1 MSTRPRRAIAVTLAL
16 TLLIGCSA
24 SNGGGE
30 EKVVNE
36 TTPPVVAG
44 TAFYRERIALPPGAV
59 FEAALLDVTLADA
72 AATVLGRITINDTAP
87 PIRFAIPY
95 DPADIA
101 PGRRYSVRATISV
114 NGQLRF
120 TSDRI
125 YPVLTGEPGEE
136 LEILLR
142 GVRSAAAG
150 AATEE
155 GSGTPAH
162 GLLLPASFRGDL
174 PCADC
179 EGVRHHLDLWPDQVF
194 HLRREWLGK
203 DSVRGDMGRWRVD
216 PARRALVLHG
226 GAEMPLQYQI
236 LGPDRLRQLDLTGQ
250 PIVSDL
256 PYELTSDGTLEM
268 AEIPSFFLGHM
279 TYTADSARLTECLTG
294 RNYPIAPGEEALQLQ
309 REYLA
314 AAGEPG
320 GKLMVH
326 FEGAL
331 KQLPGME
338 GDRLQPTLV
347 VDRFIAVRPEAS
359 CPQYKGT
366 ASLANTYWRL
376 ERLRGAPVEPV
387 AGRREPHLILREV
400 DGERSFAAT
409 VGCNQLVGKL
419 ELDGASLRFLGA
431 ATTLM
436 GCPPP
441 LADLER
447 QLREVLESAR
457 GWHITGEVLGLRDE
471 AGDDIAL
478 LKAVYF

>member
-1 MSTRPRRAIAVTLAL
+1 MTAAGKACALAL
-16 TLLIGCSA
+16 AGLLAGCDA
-24 SNGGGE
+24 SGGSGE

-36 TTPPVVAG
+36 APPPVVAG
-44 TAFYRERIALPPGAV
+44 TAFYRERIALPPDAV
-59 FEAALLDVTLADA
+59 FEATLLDVTLADA
-72 AATVLGRITINDTAP
+72 AATVLGRVVVNEPAT

-95 DPADIA
+95 DPANIS

-125 YPVLTGEPGEE
+125 YPVLTGEAGEE

-142 GVRSAAAG
+142 GVRAVPPPPEVG
-150 AATEE
+150 V
-155 GSGTPAH
+155 TPAH
-162 GLLLPASFRGDL
+162 GLRLPASFRGDL

-179 EGVRHHLDLWPDQVF
+179 EAVRHHLDLWPDQVF

-203 DSVRGDMGRWRVD
+203 EEAMVRGDMGRWHVD
-216 PARRALVLHG
+216 PSRRALVLQG
-226 GAEMPLQYQI
+226 GAEMPLQFQI
-236 LGPDRLRQLDLTGQ
+236 LGPDRLRQLDLAGQ
-250 PIVSDL
+250 PIASEL

-268 AEIPSFFLGHM
+268 AEIPGFFLGHM
-279 TYTADSARLTECLTG
+279 THLADSARFTDCLTG
-294 RNYPIAPGEEALQLQ
+294 RSYPIAPGEEALKLQ

-314 AAGEPG
+314 AVSEPG
-320 GKLMVH
+320 GTLMVH

-359 CPQYKGT
+359 CPQRQPT
-366 ASLANTYWRL
+366 AALTNTYWRI
-376 ERLRGAPVEPV
+376 ERMRGAQVEPV
-387 AGRREPHLILREV
+387 AGRREPHVILREV
-400 DGERSFAAT
+400 DGELSFAAT
-409 VGCNQLVGKL
+409 VGCNQLVGQL
-419 ELDGASLRFLGA
+419 ELDGASLRFRGA

-436 GCPPP
+436 ACPPP
-441 LADLER
+441 LAEMEQ

-478 LKAVYF
+478 LQAVYF